1 MTNSINMNQIPAN
14 RDTVDRVDGV
24 QATQDAT
31 LFGNLLAGSLNT
43 DTQAV
48 SATEFARAFT
58 EQFLS
63 QRGVETGVINSI
75 MNQLDL
81 MNDSSAAEDSLSFM
95 QAAIDL
101 VSTISKNIPETILV
115 DFSAELLR
123 QKEELNQQDGQTL
136 L

>member
-1 MTNSINMNQIPAN
+1 
-14 RDTVDRVDGV
+14 
-24 QATQDAT
+24 
-31 LFGNLLAGSLNT
+31 
-43 DTQAV
+43 
-48 SATEFARAFT
+48 
-58 EQFLS
+58 
-63 QRGVETGVINSI
+63 
-75 MNQLDL
+75 
-81 MNDSSAAEDSLSFM
+81 M